1 VLYER
6 GAAPPGERPWQTALS
21 HSMRALGWKL
31 YQPDSERV
39 YKRRP
44 PRPESPAP
52 VAPVAPAPVA
62 APAPAP
68 VAAPAPAPK
77 PRLLRTGPEVYV
89 TRRSR
94 ASMVEGGAQ

>member
-52 VAPVAPAPVA
+52 VA
-62 APAPAP
+62 
-68 VAAPAPAPK
+68 APAPAPK
-77 PRLLRTGPEVYV
+77 LPEVFV
-89 TRRSR
+89 VRRSR